1 MSDNTLSIYTDGSA
15 IGNANVTKDTP
26 TGWAVVVVRGDTGPN
41 HDQGEY
47 CGKITGKVMTDPSAA
62 MYIGA
67 QHGSNNTAEL
77 TAFYVA
83 LSFANAYAPDT
94 KVTIYTD
101 SEYAGNIADGTWRP
115 SKNKAMVKELQK
127 TWSMASRRQDLRW
140 KHVRAHSNFRW
151 NERADYLAYR
161 VASGEDEITESQ
173 FSLEPL
179 M

>member
-1 MSDNTLSIYTDGSA
+1 
-15 IGNANVTKDTP
+15 
-26 TGWAVVVVRGDTGPN
+26 VVLVRGDTGPN

-47 CGKITGKVMTDPSAA
+47 HGYLTGKVMTDSSDG

-67 QHGSNNTAEL
+67 EHGSNNTAEL
-77 TAFYVA
+77 TAFYMA
-83 LSFANAYAPDT
+83 LLFASNWPT
-94 KVTIYTD
+94 ESKITIYTD

-127 TWSMASRRQDLRW
+127 TWKLASGRQDLQW
-140 KHVRAHSNFRW
+140 KHVRAHSNFHW
-151 NERADYLAYR
+151 NERADYLAYQ
-161 VASGEDEITESQ
+161 VASGEAEITESQ